1 MQNLQNN
8 YSTENDSVASAQSN
22 PAKGLDAKY
31 FRKIKVRLGDSG
43 KTVKAL
49 IPRQEALMTKE
60 LKGFSSDALR
70 QNDNVLFSLEEVI
83 QYAQF
88 KDNMNT
94 EYRYVVRTKNK
105 EQVRRLHE
113 LPDNERSITVL

>member
-1 MQNLQNN
+1 
-8 YSTENDSVASAQSN
+8 
-22 PAKGLDAKY
+22 
-31 FRKIKVRLGDSG
+31 
-43 KTVKAL
+43 
-49 IPRQEALMTKE
+49 MTKE
-60 LKGFSSDALR
+60 LKGFSTDALR

-83 QYAQF
+83 QFAQF